1 MSYHNRALAVPI
13 KCNSEVTRSVHEE
26 VSRGYYTIT
35 DDGNRTYFPYQPIEM
50 AKIHQF
56 ITPSINWRNKA
67 KRQKIKQRN
76 NPNSKKNGKWHYTAT
91 FGGLNTAPR
100 A

>member
-26 VSRGYYTIT
+26 VSHGYYTIS
-35 DDGNRTYFPYQPIEM
+35 DNGNRTYVPYQPMEM

-56 ITPSINWRNKA
+56 ITPSINWKNQCKW
-67 KRQKIKQRN
+67 KKGKQRKD
-76 NPNSKKNGKWHYTAT
+76 PKSVKGKWSYAST
-91 FGGLNTAPR
+91 FSGLNTVTR
-100 A
+100 G